1 MPGHESTI
9 ESFQRAASTGDAAL
23 MAGILAHDVAFFSP
37 AVHRP
42 YEGHHA
48 VMTVLAAALRVLHP
62 LEYIDAVVSDERAV
76 LFFRAEVDGK
86 RVEGID
92 ALRFDDEGRVRELLV
107 MIRPLSALN
116 AVVEAMARELSGAA
130 PG

>member
-1 MPGHESTI
+1 MAKYERTV
-9 ESFQRAASTGDAAL
+9 EAFRRAASTGDAAS
-23 MAGILAHDVAFFSP
+23 MATILAPDVAFCSP

-42 YEGHHA
+42 YEGHET
-48 VMTVLAAALRVLHP
+48 VMRVLGAAIRVLHP
-62 LEYIDAVVSDERAV
+62 LQYTDAVVSDERAV
-76 LFFRAEVDGK
+76 LFFSTEVGGK

-92 ALRFDDEGRVRELLV
+92 ALRFDEEGRIRELVV

-116 AVVEAMARELSGAA
+116 AVVEAMAQALSSGA